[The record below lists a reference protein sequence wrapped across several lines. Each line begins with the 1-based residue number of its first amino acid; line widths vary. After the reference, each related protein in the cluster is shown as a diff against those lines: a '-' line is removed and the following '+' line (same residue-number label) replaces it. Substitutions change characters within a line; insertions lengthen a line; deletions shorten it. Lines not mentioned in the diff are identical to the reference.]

1 MGPKPPKVRSR
12 NVAMGLLI
20 AALIAVT
27 GLLALVPSGLHIVGP
42 AQSALAGKATMRD
55 FASLPDWTGI
65 WMGSGNVFD
74 TSKGATNAN
83 NPNARDYPPYKPDWE
98 AAYKEFLDT
107 VVSQGKFADPLT
119 VGYPGGMMRM
129 MVPARG
135 LQFVLR
141 PEQVWIIFERPDVRY
156 IYTDGR
162 PFPPPEELWPTFE
175 GYSIGHWEGD
185 TLVIETRSIRGG
197 IPIDRTG
204 AALSDSATVHE
215 RIRKIDARTLESQI
229 TIEDP
234 VAFTRPW
241 TVTRRYT
248 KRDEQYPRMENV
260 PSLENQRNPLVNGET
275 KIILADQDDVTSPYS
290 ADFRRFAVPRFPKT
304 PPPR

>member
-1 MGPKPPKVRSR
+1 MSMRAPF
-12 NVAMGLLI
+12 VATVALAAAI
-20 AALIAVT
+20 AA
-27 GLLALVPSGLHIVGP
+27 GLYASPMTP
-42 AQSALAGKATMRD
+42 AQSAPAGKATMRD

-65 WMGSGNVFD
+65 WMGTGGNVFE
-74 TSKGATNAN
+74 TTKGGPTNAN
-83 NPNARDYPPYKPDWE
+83 DPNARDHPPYKPEWE

-129 MVPARG
+129 MTPARG

-175 GYSIGHWEGD
+175 GYSIGRWEGD

-204 AALSDSATVHE
+204 AALSDSATVLE
-215 RIRKIDARTLESQI
+215 RIRKTDARTLESQI
-229 TIEDP
+229 TITDP

-260 PSLENQRNPLVNGET
+260 SSLENQRNPLVNGET

-290 ADFRRFAVPRFPKT
+290 ADFRRYAVPKFPQ
-304 PPPR
+304 PQQR